1 MAAASVPVGSVVGSV
16 ADDAAL
22 VGPTPLIG
30 VNTMDRMPIAPA
42 TVAPPAGL
50 AAPAIRAGGP
60 PLVSMQ
66 GIVKRYGATEGS
78 LGAAGSTAVY
88 ALRGINLRIDPGEF
102 VAIVGPSGSGKSTL
116 MNILG
121 CLDVPDQGRY
131 VLAGV
136 DVSQLGDD
144 ALAKIR
150 NRFVGFIFQQ
160 WNLLARTAAVDNVAL
175 PLAYRGDRTRQR
187 KALAALKAVG
197 LAARASHRPNQLSG
211 GEQQRVAIARA
222 LVTEPAILLADE
234 PTGSLDSAT
243 GAGIMR
249 LFGRLHAAGRTII
262 VVTHDPRV
270 ADLAPRQVHLLDGRI
285 VLDAFT
291 HEIAGQAASTPS
303 MSASSMWTRPGDPA
317 GAAAEPAAAE
327 PAAAETAAAETA
339 APETAG

>member
-1 MAAASVPVGSVVGSV
+1 
-16 ADDAAL
+16 
-22 VGPTPLIG
+22 
-30 VNTMDRMPIAPA
+30 
-42 TVAPPAGL
+42 
-50 AAPAIRAGGP
+50 
-60 PLVSMQ
+60 MQ
-66 GIVKRYGATEGS
+66 NIVKRYGSADGS
-78 LGAAGSTAVY
+78 LGAAGATGVY
-88 ALRGINLRIDPGEF
+88 ALRGVNVQIMRGEF
-102 VAIVGPSGSGKSTL
+102 VAIIGPSGSGKSTL

-121 CLDVPDQGRY
+121 CLDVADIGRY

-144 ALAKIR
+144 ALAKVR

-175 PLAYRGDRTRQR
+175 PLAYRGDRDRRR

-197 LAARASHRPNQLSG
+197 LADRAGHRPNQLSG

-249 LFGRLHAAGRTII
+249 LFGRLHESGRTVI

-270 ADLAPRQVHLLDGRI
+270 ADLAQRQIHLLDGRI
-285 VLDAFT
+285 VLDAAT
-291 HEIAGQAASTPS
+291 DQIRAGAEVPASTVWSPQVALS
-303 MSASSMWTRPGDPA
+303 TAKA
-317 GAAAEPAAAE
+317 G
-327 PAAAETAAAETA
+327 
-339 APETAG
+339 

>member
-1 MAAASVPVGSVVGSV
+1 M
-16 ADDAAL
+16 
-22 VGPTPLIG
+22 
-30 VNTMDRMPIAPA
+30 R
-42 TVAPPAGL
+42 
-50 AAPAIRAGGP
+50 
-60 PLVSMQ
+60 
-66 GIVKRYGATEGS
+66 GIVKRYGATDGS

-88 ALRGINLRIDPGEF
+88 ALRGIDLRIDRGEF
-102 VAIVGPSGSGKSTL
+102 VAIIGPSGSGKSTL

-121 CLDVPDQGRY
+121 CLDVADRGQY

-136 DVSQLGDD
+136 DVSRLGDD

-175 PLAYRGDRTRQR
+175 PLAYRGDRDRQR

-197 LAARASHRPNQLSG
+197 LGPRATHRPNQLSG

-249 LFGRLHAAGRTII
+249 LFGRLHESGRTVI

-270 ADLAPRQVHLLDGRI
+270 ADLAHRQIHLLDGRI
-285 VLDAFT
+285 VLDAST
-291 HEIAGQAASTPS
+291 EEIHAGTTFQPPEV
-303 MSASSMWTRPGDPA
+303 W
-317 GAAAEPAAAE
+317 
-327 PAAAETAAAETA
+327 A
-339 APETAG
+339 APPALSAPSAPSVPPAPSATQAD